1 MSRKIDRYR
10 YNPSLSVAE
19 NAKINGVDEDS
30 MRYYIK
36 SMCIDRR
43 HEAKVCIVE
52 DIRKHLV
59 VHPSATKAEV
69 VRATG
74 HGINTVR
81 KYWNIA
87 LGKDDSTLSKIGNKI
102 TKKGVRQFNN
112 FYATHPSCTHD
123 ILREEKFH
131 CHILEPFCGTGSM
144 SEVIKAYG
152 YEVESY
158 DLVDRGYGKVGD
170 FFEVDFEQGRYDILT
185 NPPYTENLADIIQR
199 CISLCHSKVALLMP
213 LRYLSGTE
221 RYREIYQINPPAR
234 VYVYMERICI
244 ARNADFEKYNDPG
257 ANREIYAWY
266 IWEKGHTETT
276 ELRWLH
282 NNKCR

>member
-87 LGKDDSTLSKIGNKI
+87 LGKDDSTLSKIGNK
-102 TKKGVRQFNN
+102 T
-112 FYATHPSCTHD
+112 
-123 ILREEKFH
+123 
-131 CHILEPFCGTGSM
+131 
-144 SEVIKAYG
+144 
-152 YEVESY
+152 
-158 DLVDRGYGKVGD
+158 
-170 FFEVDFEQGRYDILT
+170 
-185 NPPYTENLADIIQR
+185 
-199 CISLCHSKVALLMP
+199 
-213 LRYLSGTE
+213 
-221 RYREIYQINPPAR
+221 
-234 VYVYMERICI
+234 
-244 ARNADFEKYNDPG
+244 
-257 ANREIYAWY
+257 
-266 IWEKGHTETT
+266 
-276 ELRWLH
+276 
-282 NNKCR
+282 